1 MVNYNEYINK
11 LKQSNPPA
19 DYGRMQAQINQK
31 AARYSLFHL
40 PQLQFAITASLVI
53 LLLSFGFY
61 MTYPVNQASN
71 DEVLMSYVFNGET
84 INDSVLLDY
93 VFEN

>member
-1 MVNYNEYINK
+1 MANYSEYIDK
-11 LKQSNPPA
+11 LKISNPPA
-19 DYGRMQAQINQK
+19 DYGKMLANINRKTAKQP
-31 AARYSLFHL
+31 LFHL

-61 MTYPVNQASN
+61 LTYPINQASN

-84 INDSVLLDY
+84 IDDSVLLDY